1 MDSYDLIRVQ
11 YDYNRVSIVFL
22 WNSYGIPMDLIGFQ
36 SDFNRFPIGVQ

>member
-22 WNSYGIPMDLIGFQ
+22 WNSYG
-36 SDFNRFPIGVQ
+36 FNRVPIRFQ